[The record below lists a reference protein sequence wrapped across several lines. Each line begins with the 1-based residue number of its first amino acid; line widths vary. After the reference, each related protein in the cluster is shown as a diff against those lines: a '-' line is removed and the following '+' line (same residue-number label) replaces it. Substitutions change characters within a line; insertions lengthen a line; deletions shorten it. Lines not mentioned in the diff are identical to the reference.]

1 MVMASSNGCNG
12 DGSIEKVRKVGLIT
26 FCQPEHTTAMDFFPH
41 DLSTLPTNYVYLLL
55 NHHTQSQTLVLVL
68 ALVHQRQRIW
78 NNSAVGW
85 RIEMMTWFVVGLYG

>member
-1 MVMASSNGCNG
+1 MMSV
-12 DGSIEKVRKVGLIT
+12 VRKGFVTLLL
-26 FCQPEHTTAMDFFPH
+26 PERTTAMGFFPL
-41 DLSTLPTNYVYLLL
+41 DLSTLPTNSVCLLL
-55 NHHTQSQTLVLVL
+55 THQTQSLALVLVL